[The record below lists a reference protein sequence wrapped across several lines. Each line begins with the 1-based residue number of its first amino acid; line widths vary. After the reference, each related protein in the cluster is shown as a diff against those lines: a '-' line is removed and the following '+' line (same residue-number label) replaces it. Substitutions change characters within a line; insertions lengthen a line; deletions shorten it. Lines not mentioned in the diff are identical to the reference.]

1 LQIRE
6 LYGIM
11 AAEKVRHG
19 IYITTSSF
27 TQDAQEFGN
36 DKRLLLINGDDFIK
50 NIKDLNDE
58 DKARLDK
65 VARVKGHN
73 IPTCP
78 NCNVKMIKRV
88 SQKGKNQ
95 GNEFWG
101 CQNYPRCKNVLQI
114 RKEVSA

>member
-1 LQIRE
+1 
-6 LYGIM
+6 M